1 MDLKCN
7 STKCEDLRGANV
19 TLSVVTGVIALL
31 YAIDNTLLFISA
43 DAAVSVWF
51 KADVTITILVIT

>member
-1 MDLKCN
+1 M
-7 STKCEDLRGANV
+7 